1 MQILKHEAAYYETKS
16 FKWRQRIGFGISDY
30 ACNLAYLLANTYLLF
45 YYTNCAGI
53 SAGAVGFMFVVTK
66 FIDALTD
73 YMVGAMLDRTDTKMG
88 RYRPWMLIGAPVLAV
103 GMVLLFSVPTGWS
116 EGGKLAWA
124 YITYIIFS
132 FGYTLVNIPMAPI
145 VTALSPSAT
154 ERTKIATTRTVFS
167 NLGSLTSSLFV
178 LPMVYYFAGSKDATG
193 AALAAGYRNTNIV
206 LGIIVIVIISI
217 CVASTVEINPPTQSA
232 EKSSLLK
239 DLKNVFKNKYYI
251 MLLGLVFFLFLGYLG
266 MYGAMQ
272 YYYSYIVGD
281 ASQMPT
287 ALTLLTLL
295 AIPTLLGLVFFLFL
309 GYLGMYGAMQY
320 YYSYIVGDASQM
332 PTALT
337 LLTLLAIPTM
347 ILAAYLNG
355 KGVAKVKL
363 MQFGAVVDVIG
374 YAILFFT
381 SNGTIATVSLGLIGL
396 GFGFRSSM
404 FFSMMPDIF
413 DYTEWQVG
421 RNLGGT
427 QNALSGFMNKL
438 SSASASAV
446 VSALLVW
453 GNYDAAK
460 MDAAIVEGLDIAA
473 NFPQTHTAI
482 NFAFGG
488 LSLISTV
495 IAILIMLPYDLDKKY
510 PQIRAELNDRQKET
524 NK

>member
-1 MQILKHEAAYYETKS
+1 MQILKHEASYYETKS

-53 SAGAVGFMFVVTK
+53 AAGAAGFMFVVTK

-88 RYRPWMLIGAPVLAV
+88 RYRPWMLVGAPVLAV

-116 EGGKLAWA
+116 EGAKLAWA

-145 VTALSPSAT
+145 VTALSPSAS

-178 LPMVYYFAGSKDATG
+178 LPMIYYFAGAKDATG
-193 AALAAGYRNTNIV
+193 QALATGYRNTNIV
-206 LGIIVIVIISI
+206 LGIIVIIII
-217 CVASTVEINPPTQSA
+217 AVCVASIAEINPPTQTA
-232 EKSSLLK
+232 QKSSLIK
-239 DLKNVFKNKYYI
+239 DLGSVFKNKYYI

-281 ASQMPT
+281 ASQMP
-287 ALTLLTLL
+287 L
-295 AIPTLLGLVFFLFL
+295 
-309 GYLGMYGAMQY
+309 
-320 YYSYIVGDASQM
+320 
-332 PTALT
+332 ALT

-347 ILAAYLNG
+347 VLAAYLNG
-355 KGVAKVKL
+355 KGITKVKL
-363 MQFGAVVDVIG
+363 MQFGAIVDVIG

-381 SNGTIATVSLGLIGL
+381 SNGTIATISLGLIGL

-413 DYTEWQVG
+413 DYTEWQIG

-427 QNALSGFMNKL
+427 QNAISGFMNKL
-438 SSASASAV
+438 SSAAASAII
-446 VSALLVW
+446 SALLVW

-460 MDAAIVEGLDIAA
+460 LDEAIANGVNIAT
-473 NFPQTHTAI
+473 NFSQTHTAI

-495 IAILIMLPYDLDKKY
+495 IAILVMIPYDLDKKY
-510 PQIRAELNDRQKET
+510 PQIRAELDKRQGK
-524 NK
+524 

>member
-232 EKSSLLK
+232 GKSSLLK

-251 MLLGLVFFLFLGYLG
+251 M
-266 MYGAMQ
+266 
-272 YYYSYIVGD
+272 
-281 ASQMPT
+281 
-287 ALTLLTLL
+287 
-295 AIPTLLGLVFFLFL
+295 LLGLVFFLFL

-363 MQFGAVVDVIG
+363 MQFGAIVDVIG

-460 MDAAIVEGLDIAA
+460 MDAAIAEGLDIAA

-495 IAILIMLPYDLDKKY
+495 IAILIMIPYDLDKKY

>member
-1 MQILKHEAAYYETKS
+1 MQILKHEASYYQTTK

-45 YYTNCAGI
+45 YYTNCAGLD
-53 SAGAVGFMFVVTK
+53 AGAVGFMFVITK
-66 FIDALTD
+66 FIDAFTD
-73 YMVGAMLDRTDTKMG
+73 YMVGALIDRTDTKMG
-88 RYRPWMLIGAPVLAV
+88 RYRPWMFYGAPVLAV
-103 GMVLLFSVPTGWS
+103 GMVLLFSVPTGW
-116 EGGKLAWA
+116 GVGAKLAWA

-145 VTALSPSAT
+145 VSSLSASAT
-154 ERTKIATTRTVFS
+154 ERTKISTTRTVFS

-178 LPMVYYFAGSKDATG
+178 LPMVYFFSGSKNATG
-193 AALAAGYRNTNIV
+193 TALARGYRCTNIV
-206 LGIIVIVIISI
+206 LGVAVIVIMAI
-217 CVASTVEINPPTQSA
+217 CVFSIAEINPPTKNA
-232 EKSSLLK
+232 EKSSILK
-239 DLKNVFKNKYYI
+239 DIKAVVKNKYYV
-251 MLLGLVFFLFLGYLG
+251 MFLGEVFFLFLGYLA

-281 ASQMPT
+281 VSKMP
-287 ALTLLTLL
+287 L
-295 AIPTLLGLVFFLFL
+295 
-309 GYLGMYGAMQY
+309 
-320 YYSYIVGDASQM
+320 
-332 PTALT
+332 ALT

-347 ILAAYLNG
+347 ILAAFLNG
-355 KGVAKVKL
+355 KGIAKVKL
-363 MQFGAVVDVIG
+363 IQFGAIVDIIG

-381 SNGTIATVSLGLIGL
+381 SNGTIATLALGLIGL

-427 QNALSGFMNKL
+427 QNAIQGFMNKL
-438 SSASASAV
+438 SSAAASAI

-460 MDAAIVEGLDIAA
+460 LDQAIADGVNIAQQ
-473 NFPQTHTAI
+473 FPQTHTAI

-495 IAILIMLPYDLDKKY
+495 LAVVVLLPYDLDKKY
-510 PQIRAELNDRQKET
+510 PQIRADLDKRQGK
-524 NK
+524 

>member
-1 MQILKHEAAYYETKS
+1 MQILKHEASYYQTTK

-45 YYTNCAGI
+45 YYTNCAGLD
-53 SAGAVGFMFVVTK
+53 AGAVGFMFVITK
-66 FIDALTD
+66 FIDAFTD
-73 YMVGAMLDRTDTKMG
+73 YMVGALIDRTDTKMG
-88 RYRPWMLIGAPVLAV
+88 RYRPWMFYGAPVLAV
-103 GMVLLFSVPTGWS
+103 GMVLLFSVPTGW
-116 EGGKLAWA
+116 GATAKLAWA

-145 VTALSPSAT
+145 VSSLSASAT
-154 ERTKIATTRTVFS
+154 ERTKISTTRTVFS

-178 LPMVYYFAGSKDATG
+178 LPMVYFFSGSKNATG
-193 AALAAGYRNTNIV
+193 TALARGYRCTNIV
-206 LGIIVIVIISI
+206 LGVAVIVIMAI
-217 CVASTVEINPPTQSA
+217 CVFSIAEINPPTKNA
-232 EKSSLLK
+232 EKSSILK
-239 DLKNVFKNKYYI
+239 DIKAVVKNKYYV
-251 MLLGLVFFLFLGYLG
+251 MFLGEVFFLFLGYLA

-281 ASQMPT
+281 VSKMP
-287 ALTLLTLL
+287 L
-295 AIPTLLGLVFFLFL
+295 
-309 GYLGMYGAMQY
+309 
-320 YYSYIVGDASQM
+320 
-332 PTALT
+332 ALT

-347 ILAAYLNG
+347 ILAAFLNG
-355 KGVAKVKL
+355 KGIAKVKL
-363 MQFGAVVDVIG
+363 IQFGAIVDIIG

-381 SNGTIATVSLGLIGL
+381 SDGTIATLALGLIGL

-427 QNALSGFMNKL
+427 QNAIQGFMNKL
-438 SSASASAV
+438 SSAAASAI

-460 MDAAIVEGLDIAA
+460 LDQAIADGVNIAQQ
-473 NFPQTHTAI
+473 FPQTHTAI

-495 IAILIMLPYDLDKKY
+495 LAVVVLLPYDLDKKY
-510 PQIRAELNDRQKET
+510 PQIRADLDKRQGK
-524 NK
+524 

>member
-1 MQILKHEAAYYETKS
+1 MQILKHEASYYQTTK

-45 YYTNCAGI
+45 YYTNCAGLD
-53 SAGAVGFMFVVTK
+53 AGAVGFMFVITK
-66 FIDALTD
+66 FIDAFTD
-73 YMVGAMLDRTDTKMG
+73 YMVGALIDRTDTKMG
-88 RYRPWMLIGAPVLAV
+88 RYRPWMFYGAPVLAV
-103 GMVLLFSVPTGWS
+103 GMVLLFSVPTGW
-116 EGGKLAWA
+116 GAGAKLAWA

-145 VTALSPSAT
+145 VSSLSASAT
-154 ERTKIATTRTVFS
+154 ERTKISTTRTVFS

-178 LPMVYYFAGSKDATG
+178 LPMVYFFSGSKNATG
-193 AALAAGYRNTNIV
+193 TALARGYRCTNIV
-206 LGIIVIVIISI
+206 LGVAVIVIMAI
-217 CVASTVEINPPTQSA
+217 CVFSIAEINPPTKNA
-232 EKSSLLK
+232 EKSSILK
-239 DLKNVFKNKYYI
+239 DIKAVVKNKYYV
-251 MLLGLVFFLFLGYLG
+251 MFLGEVFFLFLGYLA

-281 ASQMPT
+281 VSKMP
-287 ALTLLTLL
+287 L
-295 AIPTLLGLVFFLFL
+295 
-309 GYLGMYGAMQY
+309 
-320 YYSYIVGDASQM
+320 
-332 PTALT
+332 ALT

-347 ILAAYLNG
+347 ILAAFLNG
-355 KGVAKVKL
+355 KGIAKVKL
-363 MQFGAVVDVIG
+363 IQFGAIVDIIG

-381 SNGTIATVSLGLIGL
+381 SDGTIATLALGLIGL

-427 QNALSGFMNKL
+427 QNAIQGFMNKL
-438 SSASASAV
+438 SSAAASAI

-460 MDAAIVEGLDIAA
+460 LDQAIADGVNIAQQ
-473 NFPQTHTAI
+473 FPQTHTAI

-495 IAILIMLPYDLDKKY
+495 LAVVVLLPYDLDKKY
-510 PQIRAELNDRQKET
+510 PQIRADLDKRQGK
-524 NK
+524 

>member
-1 MQILKHEAAYYETKS
+1 MQILKHEASYYQTTK

-45 YYTNCAGI
+45 YYTNCAGLD
-53 SAGAVGFMFVVTK
+53 AGAVGFMFVITK
-66 FIDALTD
+66 FIDAFTD
-73 YMVGAMLDRTDTKMG
+73 YMVGALIDRTDTKMG
-88 RYRPWMLIGAPVLAV
+88 RYRPWMFYGAPVLAV
-103 GMVLLFSVPTGWS
+103 GMVLLFSVPTSWGA
-116 EGGKLAWA
+116 GAKLAWA

-145 VTALSPSAT
+145 VSSLSASAT
-154 ERTKIATTRTVFS
+154 ERTKISTTRTVFS

-178 LPMVYYFAGSKDATG
+178 LPMVYFFSGSKNATG
-193 AALAAGYRNTNIV
+193 TALARGYRCTNIV
-206 LGIIVIVIISI
+206 LGIAVIVIMAI
-217 CVASTVEINPPTQSA
+217 CVFSIAEINPPTKNA
-232 EKSSLLK
+232 EKSSILK
-239 DLKNVFKNKYYI
+239 DIGALVKNKYYV
-251 MLLGLVFFLFLGYLG
+251 MFLGEVFFLFLGYLA

-281 ASQMPT
+281 VSKMP
-287 ALTLLTLL
+287 L
-295 AIPTLLGLVFFLFL
+295 
-309 GYLGMYGAMQY
+309 
-320 YYSYIVGDASQM
+320 
-332 PTALT
+332 ALT

-347 ILAAYLNG
+347 ILAAFLNG
-355 KGVAKVKL
+355 KGIAKIKL
-363 MQFGAVVDVIG
+363 IQFGAIVDIIG

-381 SNGTIATVSLGLIGL
+381 SNGTIATMALGLIGL

-427 QNALSGFMNKL
+427 QNAIQGFMNKL
-438 SSASASAV
+438 SSAAASAI

-460 MDAAIVEGLDIAA
+460 LDQAIADGVNIAQQ
-473 NFPQTHTAI
+473 FPKTHTAI

-495 IAILIMLPYDLDKKY
+495 LAVVVLIPYDLDKKY
-510 PQIRAELNDRQKET
+510 PQIRADLDKRQGK
-524 NK
+524 

>member
-1 MQILKHEAAYYETKS
+1 MQILKHEASYYQTTK

-45 YYTNCAGI
+45 YYTNCAGLD
-53 SAGAVGFMFVVTK
+53 AGAVGFMFVITK
-66 FIDALTD
+66 FIDAFTD
-73 YMVGAMLDRTDTKMG
+73 YMVGALIDRTDTKMG
-88 RYRPWMLIGAPVLAV
+88 RYRPWMLYGAPVLAV
-103 GMVLLFSVPTGWS
+103 GMVLLFSVPTGW
-116 EGGKLAWA
+116 GAGAKLAWA

-145 VTALSPSAT
+145 VSSLSASAT
-154 ERTKIATTRTVFS
+154 ERTKISTTRTVFS

-178 LPMVYYFAGSKDATG
+178 LPMVYFFSGSKNATG
-193 AALAAGYRNTNIV
+193 VALARGYRCTNIV
-206 LGIIVIVIISI
+206 LGIAVIVIMAI
-217 CVASTVEINPPTQSA
+217 CVFSIAEINPPTKNA
-232 EKSSLLK
+232 EKSSILK
-239 DLKNVFKNKYYI
+239 DIKAVVKNKYYV
-251 MLLGLVFFLFLGYLG
+251 MFLGEVFFLFLGYLA

-281 ASQMPT
+281 VSKMP
-287 ALTLLTLL
+287 L
-295 AIPTLLGLVFFLFL
+295 
-309 GYLGMYGAMQY
+309 
-320 YYSYIVGDASQM
+320 
-332 PTALT
+332 ALT

-347 ILAAYLNG
+347 ILAAFLNG
-355 KGVAKVKL
+355 KGIAKVKL
-363 MQFGAVVDVIG
+363 IQFGAIVDIIG

-381 SNGTIATVSLGLIGL
+381 ADGTIATLALGLIGL

-427 QNALSGFMNKL
+427 QNAIQGFMNKL
-438 SSASASAV
+438 SSAAASAI

-460 MDAAIVEGLDIAA
+460 LDQAIADGVNIAQQ
-473 NFPQTHTAI
+473 FPQTHTAI

-488 LSLISTV
+488 LSLVSTV
-495 IAILIMLPYDLDKKY
+495 LAVVVLLPYDLDKKY
-510 PQIRAELNDRQKET
+510 PQIRADLDKRQGK
-524 NK
+524 

>member
-1 MQILKHEAAYYETKS
+1 MQILKHEASYYETKS

-53 SAGAVGFMFVVTK
+53 AAGAAGFMFVVTK

-88 RYRPWMLIGAPVLAV
+88 RYRPWMLVGAPVLAV

-116 EGGKLAWA
+116 EGAKLAWA

-145 VTALSPSAT
+145 VTALSPSAS

-178 LPMVYYFAGSKDATG
+178 LPMIYYFAGSKDATG
-193 AALAAGYRNTNIV
+193 QALATGYRNTNIV
-206 LGIIVIVIISI
+206 LGIIVIIII
-217 CVASTVEINPPTQSA
+217 AVCVASIAEINPPTQTVQ
-232 EKSSLLK
+232 KSSLIK
-239 DLKNVFKNKYYI
+239 DLGSVFKNKYYI

-281 ASQMPT
+281 ASQMP
-287 ALTLLTLL
+287 L
-295 AIPTLLGLVFFLFL
+295 
-309 GYLGMYGAMQY
+309 
-320 YYSYIVGDASQM
+320 
-332 PTALT
+332 ALT

-347 ILAAYLNG
+347 VLAAYLNG
-355 KGVAKVKL
+355 KGITKVKL
-363 MQFGAVVDVIG
+363 MQFGAIVDVIG

-381 SNGTIATVSLGLIGL
+381 SNGTIATISLGLIGL

-413 DYTEWQVG
+413 DYTEWQIG

-427 QNALSGFMNKL
+427 QNAISGFMNKL
-438 SSASASAV
+438 SSAAASAII
-446 VSALLVW
+446 SALLVW

-460 MDAAIVEGLDIAA
+460 LDEAIANGVNIAT
-473 NFPQTHTAI
+473 NFSQTHTAI

-495 IAILIMLPYDLDKKY
+495 IAILVMIPYDLDKKY
-510 PQIRAELNDRQKET
+510 PQIRAELDKRQGK
-524 NK
+524 